1 MRGLAGDLP
10 REAHPARSVTPSSS
24 TLRAVYSSSPTS
36 TSYSTFTSEAGLGN
50 GELGFAFTFQIFQRK
65 PGGTFP
71 WKTRTAWRFFAFS
84 IKRNG
89 AFRIFAFAYG
99 TEGQQRP
106 CRGVTFPTFTFE
118 LRGRK
123 CGVSFQI
130 RCSCC
135 GVIFQS

>member
-1 MRGLAGDLP
+1 MFYGF
-10 REAHPARSVTPSSS
+10 
-24 TLRAVYSSSPTS
+24 
-36 TSYSTFTSEAGLGN
+36 TFAFRIVAGLGS

-65 PGGTFP
+65 PSRTFP

-106 CRGVTFPTFTFE
+106 CRGVTFPAFIFE
-118 LRGRK
+118 IEGWKRRHIFK
-123 CGVSFQI
+123 I
-130 RCSCC
+130 RRL
-135 GVIFQS
+135 